1 MAHMCRTHTHIHML
15 INVSNH
21 VWVDLPV
28 LLQVKLRGFP
38 GLDFSPYIS
47 LGPFSVCGQPYCAQ
61 MVVRERTWQLQS
73 RQDQAQGEN
82 ISASSLNSQAYIWL
96 YFTGFSVCL
105 MTFPEP
111 NVFWPENRK
120 HWCLP
125 NAPEAQVKDWRE
137 PPEILKIYCWNKR
150 EWMLGWMI
158 KYLDIKDNQT
168 NCFIFLCQLYK
179 LRSSSIKSFKRLT
192 GSDTKTP

>member
-1 MAHMCRTHTHIHML
+1 MQGCTHTYTL

-21 VWVDLPV
+21 VWVDLPSYFY
-28 LLQVKLRGFP
+28 KWSSEGFP
-38 GLDFSPYIS
+38 GLDFSPYIP

-61 MVVRERTWQLQS
+61 MVVR
-73 RQDQAQGEN
+73 GEDHGSSSPPRSSPGKN
-82 ISASSLNSQAYIWL
+82 ISAWSLNSQAYIWL

-125 NAPEAQVKDWRE
+125 NAPEAQVKDRRE

-158 KYLDIKDNQT
+158 KYLDVKI
-168 NCFIFLCQLYK
+168 
-179 LRSSSIKSFKRLT
+179 
-192 GSDTKTP
+192 TKPIASYFCANYIS